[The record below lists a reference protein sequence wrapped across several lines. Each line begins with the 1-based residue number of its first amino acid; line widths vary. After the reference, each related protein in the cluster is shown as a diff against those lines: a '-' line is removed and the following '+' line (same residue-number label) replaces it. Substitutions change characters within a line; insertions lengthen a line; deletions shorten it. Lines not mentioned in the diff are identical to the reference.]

1 MKIWKNIEM
10 SHIKEVV
17 ISQKVVYNKNDEYN
31 YELDEVR
38 SKKSV
43 LEQSEEDIPRCL
55 TGNEMA
61 DYIRDYVGSK
71 KWKIVLSS
79 STINI
84 IKKKKHVKRE

>member
-10 SHIKEVV
+10 SHIKDIV
-17 ISQKVVYNKNDEYN
+17 ISHKVVYNKNKNNDYV
-31 YELDEVR
+31 LDEKR
-38 SKKSV
+38 SKESV
-43 LEQSEEDIPRCL
+43 LKQSDENIPRCL
-55 TGNEMA
+55 TGDEMA

-84 IKKKKHVKRE
+84 FKKKKLHKRE